1 MSNEIKRAAELWL
14 CAELARLVKGPAW
27 YPSKGGNEMA
37 DAAPVEPPFGFVM
50 VTEAAKKLPT
60 AQVWLLS
67 VKIAYMS
74 HIGDTTSAAHSAV
87 VRAIEKAIPC
97 LPTGYDAKHEITVHG
112 TELAASE
119 EFSDGEEKTHGDVF
133 TVAMGVG
140 RG

>member
-1 MSNEIKRAAELWL
+1 MSDEIKRAAELWL
-14 CAELARLVKGPAW
+14 CAELARLVQGPAW
-27 YPSKGGNEMA
+27 YPSKGGDEMA

-60 AQVWLLS
+60 APVWLLS

-87 VRAIEKAIPC
+87 VRQIEKAIPRV
-97 LPTGYDAKHEITVHG
+97 PTGYDAKHGITVHG
-112 TELAASE
+112 TDLQSSA
-119 EFSDGEEKTHGDVF
+119 EFTDETEKTHGDVF

-140 RG
+140 R

>member
-14 CAELARLVKGPAW
+14 CAKLGALVKGVAW

-50 VTEAAKKLPT
+50 VMEAAKELPT
-60 AQVWLLS
+60 APVWLLS

-74 HIGDTTSAAHSAV
+74 HIGDTTSAAHSAT

-97 LPTGYDAKHEITVHG
+97 LPTATTRSMESPCMAPTCKARTSSPTKPRRPTGM
-112 TELAASE
+112 
-119 EFSDGEEKTHGDVF
+119 FSPS
-133 TVAMGVG
+133 
-140 RG
+140 